1 MMCQFSQLITNHSI
15 SQALKAAPGDQFTLV
30 TSQTALHSP
39 RNRDVHGREG
49 DDQDQDAAPQPT
61 QPSAA
66 ACHCKKRALLQ
77 QQKETAKNQSQAIL
91 DGVRGM
97 STENQ
102 QLSFKKAWAS
112 ALR

>member
-1 MMCQFSQLITNHSI
+1 MMCQFSQLSTNHSI

-39 RNRDVHGREG
+39 RNRDVHRREG

-66 ACHCKKRALLQ
+66 ACHCKKEHCSSSKKRLQRIRAGQFWLVF
-77 QQKETAKNQSQAIL
+77 AICPL
-91 DGVRGM
+91 KTI
-97 STENQ
+97 S
-102 QLSFKKAWAS
+102 
-112 ALR
+112 